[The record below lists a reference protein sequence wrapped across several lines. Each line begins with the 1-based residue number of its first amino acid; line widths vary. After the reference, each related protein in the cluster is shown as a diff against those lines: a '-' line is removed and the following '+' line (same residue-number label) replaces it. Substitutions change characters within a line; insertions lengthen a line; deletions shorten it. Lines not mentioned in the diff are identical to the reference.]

1 MHTILLLLL
10 ITPEAKFS
18 PATRDADGL
27 LTHTVDSPRQSAPT
41 DVRVWLP
48 SPLDSTK
55 KYPVVYL
62 LPVEGGRG
70 SKYGDAIASVREFD
84 AANKYQVICVAPSFA
99 ALPWYADHPTD
110 PKLAQEAYFL
120 QDIVPFIDA
129 TYPTIAARRG
139 RLLCGFSKSGWGAWS
154 ILLRHPD
161 LFERASSWDA
171 PLLMDAPGKY
181 GSGPI
186 FGTPENF
193 AHYQITP
200 LLEARAKELCES
212 SRLALLG
219 YGGFPDH
226 RQIHALL
233 EKLEVPHVYRDGP
246 QSKHIWSREWLEP
259 AFDALVK

>member
-99 ALPWYADHPTD
+99 AL
-110 PKLAQEAYFL
+110 
-120 QDIVPFIDA
+120 
-129 TYPTIAARRG
+129 
-139 RLLCGFSKSGWGAWS
+139 
-154 ILLRHPD
+154 
-161 LFERASSWDA
+161 
-171 PLLMDAPGKY
+171 
-181 GSGPI
+181 
-186 FGTPENF
+186 
-193 AHYQITP
+193 
-200 LLEARAKELCES
+200 
-212 SRLALLG
+212 
-219 YGGFPDH
+219 
-226 RQIHALL
+226 
-233 EKLEVPHVYRDGP
+233 
-246 QSKHIWSREWLEP
+246 
-259 AFDALVK
+259 